1 MGLLCRQ
8 LLSRLL
14 KSACPEDLETANRLI
29 KTTIKEVRRTL
40 APVQNIHLVVDI
52 QELSLLRFCVRVIFK
67 EQEKAEKASK
77 LEYTLKEVESSTKEL
92 RDLLERQAI
101 SGTILEL
108 SDDVM
113 VCLIIS

>member
-1 MGLLCRQ
+1 MC
-8 LLSRLL
+8 
-14 KSACPEDLETANRLI
+14 KIYIWWLI
-29 KTTIKEVRRTL
+29 YRSYYCCIFV
-40 APVQNIHLVVDI
+40 
-52 QELSLLRFCVRVIFK
+52 CVCVTFK
-67 EQEKAEKASK
+67 EQDKAEKASK

-113 VCLIIS
+113 VCVIM

>member
-1 MGLLCRQ
+1 MCRQ

-29 KTTIKEVRRTL
+29 KTTIKEVRRTARWHVCEIYIWRL
-40 APVQNIHLVVDI
+40 IYRSYYRCIFV
-52 QELSLLRFCVRVIFK
+52 CVTFK

-113 VCLIIS
+113 VCVIM